1 MEVKTIYFER
11 PGPENTDKTLEA
23 AKKRAQ
29 ELGIKYV
36 VVATTSGETGAK
48 AAEIFQGTGI
58 EVIVVAHQYGFREA
72 GKIELKKEFEEKIKN
87 LGAKLLIGT
96 DIFTMVPRAFRGKL
110 GGDPLD
116 IVSATLRM
124 FCQGVK
130 VCVEIAVMAANTGL
144 VPVDQDIIAIAGTGS
159 GADTAIVLKPADI
172 SRMFTDLKIKEIVAK
187 PR

>member
-11 PGPENTDKTLEA
+11 PGPQNTDKTLKA

-29 ELGIKYV
+29 ELGIKHV
-36 VVATTSGETGAK
+36 VVATTSGETGVK

-58 EVIVVAHQYGFREA
+58 EVIVVAHQYGFLQP
-72 GKIELKKEFEEKIKN
+72 GKIELKKQLEEKIKS

-110 GGDPLD
+110 GGNPLD
-116 IVSATLRM
+116 VVSATLRM

-130 VCVEIAVMAANTGL
+130 VCVEIAVMAADAGL
-144 VPVDQDIIAIAGTGS
+144 IPVDQDIIAIAGTGS
-159 GADTAIVLKPADI
+159 GADTTIVLKPADI
-172 SRMFTDLKIKEIVAK
+172 SRMFTDLKIREIIAK